1 MGYQTIRTTVEDR
14 IGTIT
19 LNRPENRNAI
29 SIRMRRE
36 ISTRLGEWQCSENVH
51 AVIITGSGTTFS
63 AGFDLKEFG
72 KPELFDD
79 LYSTSAHY
87 HREIWH
93 FPKPVIAAVNGA
105 AVAGGLDLA
114 AICDIRICSPSAVF
128 GHPEI
133 KFGVPPLFT
142 PLRWL
147 IGDGMARDLCLTGR
161 RINAEEAFRIGLVS
175 EIVRDE
181 PLLERATRL
190 AKEILEAPFS
200 ALRFIKGYLKDNANR
215 GFEESFCVE
224 HDKAFQ
230 EFLLKKAVERLKK
243 GNP

>member
-1 MGYQTIRTTVEDR
+1 MEGKTIRTTVEDR

-19 LNRPENRNAI
+19 LSRPENRNAI
-29 SIRMRRE
+29 SIQMRRE
-36 ISTRLGEWQCSENVH
+36 ISACLDEWQCSEKVH
-51 AVIITGSGTTFS
+51 AVVFTGSGAIFS

-72 KPELFDD
+72 KPELFDE
-79 LYSTSAHY
+79 LYSTSALY

-114 AICDIRICSPSAVF
+114 TMCDIRICDPSAVF

-142 PLRWL
+142 PLRW
-147 IGDGMARDLCLTGR
+147 IVGDGIARDLCLTGR
-161 RINAEEAFRIGLVS
+161 RINAEEALRIGLVS
-175 EIVRDE
+175 EVVRDE
-181 PLLERATRL
+181 SLIERAIRL
-190 AKEILEAPFS
+190 AKEILEAPFP
-200 ALRFIKGYLKDNANR
+200 ALQFVKGYLKDNANR

-230 EFLLKKAVERLKK
+230 EFLLKKAVEGLKK
-243 GNP
+243 GSP